1 MRFGCDWIPISHTHN
16 TIGSPTALGVPVTA
30 LGTNILCVGV
40 SFLRTSWGQ
49 DVAAKVPLEGMVG
62 PSRVTWMAQLAIHAD
77 GPKHDGPKI

>member
-1 MRFGCDWIPISHTHN
+1 MIGYPSHTHN
-16 TIGSPTALGVPVTA
+16 MIGSSAVSQLLEPTSSV
-30 LGTNILCVGV
+30 VGV

>member
-1 MRFGCDWIPISHTHN
+1 M
-16 TIGSPTALGVPVTA
+16 
-30 LGTNILCVGV
+30 GV